1 MAHFNVSVGGLCL
14 GLLFALSGPA
24 VWANTAELKD
34 HELVSPYQGSVL
46 RERADEAFNEYRRI
60 VGAGSE
66 GTKTDTVEG
75 KISRLRYDNPKGRS
89 TLEIE
94 RNYRQALEANGLV
107 VDFQCAGR
115 QACGHQREP
124 SWNSLNGLNLG
135 VGGDVRYFTG
145 RLPVGSGHVWVSVAV
160 NPQRTFLHIA
170 EPAGMQTGLVKVDA
184 NALASALDAQGKV
197 DLVGIFF
204 DSGTATLRPESSPAL
219 DAAAGLMR
227 ERASLA
233 LDVVGHT
240 DNQGGDAFNLDLSRQ
255 RAAAVVSALTARGVP
270 AARLG
275 SRGMGASQPVA
286 DNATEEGRARNRRVE
301 LIRR

>member
-1 MAHFNVSVGGLCL
+1 MAHFNVSVGGLVL
-14 GLLFALSGPA
+14 GLLLALPGPVA
-24 VWANTAELKD
+24 WANTLDLKD

-46 RERADEAFNEYRRI
+46 RERTDEAFNEYRRI

-94 RNYRQALEANGLV
+94 RNYRQALEAKGLV

-145 RLPVGSGHVWVSVAV
+145 RLPVGSSHVWVSVAV

-170 EPAGMQTGLVKVDA
+170 EPAAMQSGLVQVDA
-184 NALASALDAQGKV
+184 NALASALEARGKV
-197 DLVGIFF
+197 DLPGIFF
-204 DSGTATLRPESSPAL
+204 ASGTATLQAESNPAL
-219 DAAAGLMR
+219 DAAARLLR

-255 RAAAVVSALTARGVP
+255 RAAAVVAALTARGVP
-270 AARLG
+270 AGRLG

>member
-1 MAHFNVSVGGLCL
+1 MQPFKTLLRRRSPALLL
-14 GLLFALSGPA
+14 GLTASAL
-24 VWANTAELKD
+24 WANTPDLKD

-46 RERADEAFNEYRRI
+46 RERSDEAFNEYRRI
-60 VGAGSE
+60 VGAGTD
-66 GTKTDTVEG
+66 GTQTETVEG
-75 KISRLRYDNPKGRS
+75 KISRLRYDNPRGRS

-94 RNYRQALEANGLV
+94 RNYRTALEAKGLV

-135 VGGDVRYFTG
+135 VGSDVRYFTG
-145 RLPVGSGHVWVSVAV
+145 RLPVGSAHVWVSVAV

-170 EPAGMQTGLVKVDA
+170 EPAGMQAGLVQVDA
-184 NALASALDAQGKV
+184 NALASALEAQGKV
-197 DLVGIFF
+197 DLPGIFF
-204 DSGTATLRPESSPAL
+204 NTGAASLRPESAAAL
-219 DAAAGLMR
+219 DVAADLLR
-227 ERASLA
+227 DRTSLT

-255 RAAAVVSALTARGVP
+255 RAAAVVSALVGRGI
-270 AARLG
+270 AAGRLG
-275 SRGMGASQPVA
+275 ARGMGSAQPVA

-301 LIRR
+301 LVRR